1 MRLWKLKIKH
11 FPFSYINEPIFKYIV
26 SFYNI
31 ALLSLNFSKEVM
43 RFRIKK
49 ANFGFYVIVFLIELS
64 FGFFFASLIKIGEV
78 AFSFGSLLKEH

>member
-1 MRLWKLKIKH
+1 
-11 FPFSYINEPIFKYIV
+11 
-26 SFYNI
+26 
-31 ALLSLNFSKEVM
+31 M

-49 ANFGFYVIVFLIELS
+49 ANFGFYVIVFLVELG

>member
-1 MRLWKLKIKH
+1 
-11 FPFSYINEPIFKYIV
+11 
-26 SFYNI
+26 
-31 ALLSLNFSKEVM
+31 M

-49 ANFGFYVIVFLIELS
+49 ANLAFMSLFFLIELS